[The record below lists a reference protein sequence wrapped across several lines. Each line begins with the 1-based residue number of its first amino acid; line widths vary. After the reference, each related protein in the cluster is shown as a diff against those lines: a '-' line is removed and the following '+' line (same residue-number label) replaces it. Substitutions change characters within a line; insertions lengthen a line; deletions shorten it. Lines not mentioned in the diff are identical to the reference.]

1 VLDEPTAFLDGAT
14 ARRVRQIIAERSL
27 SKLVVVCS
35 HDAALIAL
43 ASTVVRRHPADRAA
57 AVARHG
63 GGELVDPDSRG
74 TGA

>member
-1 VLDEPTAFLDGAT
+1 MKREVSDEVDAA
-14 ARRVRQIIAERSL
+14 VRDIIAD
-27 SKLVVVCS
+27 VVARG
-35 HDAALIAL
+35 DAALIAL

>member
-1 VLDEPTAFLDGAT
+1 
-14 ARRVRQIIAERSL
+14 
-27 SKLVVVCS
+27 VVVCS

-63 GGELVDPDSRG
+63 GGRPGGPGLPGNRGLDPG
-74 TGA
+74 GPWP